1 MKYYSGS
8 RVLKN
13 LKFILLHIFLIFTS
27 IVASFPIV
35 WLISTSLK
43 PDTQIFTFPPTLIPR
58 PIRWDNYSRM
68 ISYLPFFRFMWNTV
82 YITVLGLIGNVISSS
97 MAAYAFARLEWKFRD
112 TLFAILLGTIMLPP
126 QVTMIPVYIIFSKIG
141 WVNTLRPLWV
151 PAFFGNAFYIFLLRQ
166 FFLTVPR
173 DLEEAAKIDG
183 CSFLRIYWQIL
194 LPVIKPA
201 LATIAIFSFISH
213 WNNFL
218 GPLIYINDVDK
229 MPISLGLRLFQQS
242 YGGEWSLMMAAS
254 TLATIPII
262 VVFFLF
268 QKQFIEGI
276 VMTGMKG

>member
-1 MKYYSGS
+1 
-8 RVLKN
+8 
-13 LKFILLHIFLIFTS
+13 
-27 IVASFPIV
+27 
-35 WLISTSLK
+35 
-43 PDTQIFTFPPTLIPR
+43 
-58 PIRWDNYSRM
+58 
-68 ISYLPFFRFMWNTV
+68 MWNTV